1 MAESES
7 SNIEGHGSARKTRW
21 FRWSIFTFILIL
33 VGAWGFQT
41 LKTYWFYVH
50 ETDARIVADMISISS
65 QVSGRILERPVDMGS
80 QVQRGDL
87 LAVID
92 GREVSLKVEQL
103 TAQLSRNDARQEEVL
118 AKVAMT
124 EERIAAQN
132 VLHMGKLKTAEASLQ
147 FVEYDVSFYENELQR
162 TVSLYE
168 SGIATQSEVDLS
180 RKDFSYAQERF
191 VRAQEAVATAYS
203 ETKLVA
209 ADEHQLTVL
218 QNRLKILEHEKV
230 EIEAKL
236 GRETLNLVNRRIV
249 SPQAGVISR
258 TFAEV
263 GEFVAPGRRLILL
276 HDPSAIYVE
285 ANIRETDIRRLKLG
299 QNVLIE
305 VDAYPSMPLSGVID
319 HIGDA
324 ATSQFSLLPSVNPS
338 GNFTKVTQRLP
349 VKIVLTDASNL
360 LRPGMMVE
368 VYVSVRER

>member
-147 FVEYDVSFYENELQR
+147 FVEYDVSFYENELQHFCIFY
-162 TVSLYE
+162 LEY
-168 SGIATQSEVDLS
+168 
-180 RKDFSYAQERF
+180 
-191 VRAQEAVATAYS
+191 
-203 ETKLVA
+203 
-209 ADEHQLTVL
+209 VL
-218 QNRLKILEHEKV
+218 ITSSFLHILPRICAHFGNKIL
-230 EIEAKL
+230 
-236 GRETLNLVNRRIV
+236 N
-249 SPQAGVISR
+249 SR
-258 TFAEV
+258 TPNCDYGPTA
-263 GEFVAPGRRLILL
+263 
-276 HDPSAIYVE
+276 AIRSKS
-285 ANIRETDIRRLKLG
+285 I
-299 QNVLIE
+299 
-305 VDAYPSMPLSGVID
+305 
-319 HIGDA
+319 
-324 ATSQFSLLPSVNPS
+324 
-338 GNFTKVTQRLP
+338 
-349 VKIVLTDASNL
+349 
-360 LRPGMMVE
+360 
-368 VYVSVRER
+368 